1 MQSAWDVLRQRR
13 ITSNMKPK
21 TVRMQSAWDVL
32 RQSLRIGSLLRRIED
47 AIRMGRA
54 EAKSDNG
61 FYIIPPWGDAIRMG
75 RAEAKFLYAA
85 HLIANHGCNPHG
97 TC

>member
-1 MQSAWDVLRQRR
+1 M
-13 ITSNMKPK
+13 
-21 TVRMQSAWDVL
+21 
-32 RQSLRIGSLLRRIED
+32 RIGSLLRRIED